1 MSLQVWLP
9 LNGDLHNQ
17 GLKQYNLSMF
27 RGSEIYNNNGKIGKC
42 FYANGV
48 NTIKILNI
56 IPDFYNY
63 SAYSLCA
70 WIYIEAQNTSHTGC
84 GIISAGNW
92 NSQVLNLGLSDWST
106 NHYTRLRISGTNWSR
121 TYAYNFSLNT
131 WYHIVVSSDSNKTYA
146 YVNGVLIGDSQT
158 SFLPTSI
165 EGDDICIG
173 GATYYSGMQFFG
185 RINDVRIY
193 DHCLS
198 DKEVEEIAKGL
209 VLHYKLDNNGIGGN
223 NLATNTAFPTSAIQ
237 GYNGQN
243 AIEYNHSDWT
253 SGGRFFAGYSSS
265 QLTFTEIQANQ
276 PYTISA
282 WVYIYNDVTLSNP
295 GGTSIFY
302 RIYKTGDSP
311 TYSYDIAVTLNGIA
325 QRNQW
330 VKVSSTFI
338 SPVTYTYNQGGTFS
352 IGGYNGHFLVSMPQ
366 VELGSTAT
374 PWSPNPTDS
383 GIDSSIV
390 YDSSGYNN
398 YGELYNYDTNGSI
411 TTTSDSPKYDI
422 STFINSASNTTNTAS
437 GTRYIYGHC
446 ALTNPTAMSVAFW
459 CKPIAGYGNST
470 GQGQFC
476 TTTYE
481 FGNANAGSD
490 YQASAMNHRDSAVDI
505 NDSASTTQC
514 RPTFL
519 PTANEW
525 HHYAITYDGQT
536 GKVYKDGVQS
546 STASFSAAKTL
557 DSFIGVII
565 GFSKAGGVWRSNQS
579 YFSDFRI
586 YATALTA
593 EQILELYHTSATID
607 NKGNIYARKLV
618 EE

>member
-1 MSLQVWLP
+1 MSLQIWLP

-17 GLKQYNLSMF
+17 GLSNF
-27 RGSEIYNNNGKIGKC
+27 NIVTNNVTFINTGKIGQCASFNGSNSYIYINNVTLGNNWSYGCWVNTPASDSRGWEIAIILNNTGSDADSQLAFWIHQKENR
-42 FYANGV
+42 FETLANTQYNSTVSYAAYYGTWHHFFATFNGNVLTTYMDGIIVNTKTITAAQYTGTNLTIGARCTGV
-48 NTIKILNI
+48 NGSS
-56 IPDFYNY
+56 FGNY
-63 SAYSLCA
+63 FQGQL
-70 WIYIEAQNTSHTGC
+70 
-84 GIISAGNW
+84 
-92 NSQVLNLGLSDWST
+92 
-106 NHYTRLRISGTNWSR
+106 
-121 TYAYNFSLNT
+121 
-131 WYHIVVSSDSNKTYA
+131 
-146 YVNGVLIGDSQT
+146 
-158 SFLPTSI
+158 
-165 EGDDICIG
+165 
-173 GATYYSGMQFFG
+173 
-185 RINDVRIY
+185 NDVRIY
-193 DHCLS
+193 DHALS

-209 VLHYKLDNNGIGGN
+209 ILHYKLDNNGMGGN

-398 YGELYNYDTNGSI
+398 YGELYNYDANGSI
-411 TTTSDSPKYDI
+411 ITISDSPKYDI

-446 ALTNPTAMSVAFW
+446 ALTNPTTMSVAFW

-525 HHYAITYDGQT
+525 HHYTITYDGQT

-593 EQILELYHTSATID
+593 EQVAELYHTSATID
-607 NKGNIYARKLV
+607 NKGNIYARELV